1 MALIENAKSEFQKS
15 PIVVS
20 STVGGFI
27 VALIMLSFALN
38 SPSPVTEIN
47 NIQSSGIFFSLKNL
61 LLCLAY
67 YIFISISCASLIRIF
82 SKYYDF
88 TATLLSIPVAVI
100 INFSTY
106 ISINLI
112 PPTLFSKTQLLQISE
127 LLYWS
132 TLILFVAI
140 CGKAV
145 VQSLINTPTDNSRV
159 ASEGSKKENNTGSNE
174 DNIKED
180 ENTNKPTGDGIG
192 SILLLFFFGLF
203 IWGKMVS
210 YGQDTLI
217 YSLLPET
224 WQPILEQDIEKK
236 INNQP

>member
-1 MALIENAKSEFQKS
+1 MALIDNIKSEFQKS

-20 STVGGFI
+20 STVGGFV

-38 SPSPVTEIN
+38 SPSPTTEIN
-47 NIQSSGIFFSLKNL
+47 SIRNLEIFFSLKNL
-61 LLCLAY
+61 LLCLTY
-67 YIFISISCASLIRIF
+67 YIFISISCASLIRIL

-88 TATLLSIPVAVI
+88 TATLLSIPTAVI

-112 PPTLFSKTQLLQISE
+112 PPTLFSKTQLFQISE

-145 VQSLINTPTDNSRV
+145 VQSLIVTTPDDFSV
-159 ASEGSKKENNTGSNE
+159 SSEVRNDKDENN
-174 DNIKED
+174 K
-180 ENTNKPTGDGIG
+180 KPTGDGMG

-224 WQPILEQDIEKK
+224 WQPILEQNIDNQ
-236 INNQP
+236 INEDS